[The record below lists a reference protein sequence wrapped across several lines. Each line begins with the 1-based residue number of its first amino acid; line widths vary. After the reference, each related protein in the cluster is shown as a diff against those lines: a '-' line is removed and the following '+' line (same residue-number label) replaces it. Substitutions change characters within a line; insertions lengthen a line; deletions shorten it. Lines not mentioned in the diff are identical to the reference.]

1 MNSIHAMNSIH
12 VPDFNTYCTYDEWME
27 LGFHVKS
34 GEHAHMKNDEGKAI
48 FSRLQVARNRN
59 VKHKGEGYGGNDDWE
74 ERDYQL

>member
-1 MNSIHAMNSIH
+1 
-12 VPDFNTYCTYDEWME
+12 ME

-74 ERDYQL
+74 EKDYQL